1 MYRATES
8 AYGSAQ
14 PAPPPTSGGY
24 DPWRQQSA
32 PQPSRSPAPARPY
45 DNAAY
50 YEQPLSSSR
59 HQPSAYPPA
68 GSGRSHGAALS
79 PNDPI
84 GHRSG
89 SPASRALSPARTP
102 RDEKETSAATLP
114 TLSDAY
120 AAAEKRGMMP
130 SEQKR
135 SSIALVRSG
144 QLNKKAGLRMWR
156 NEEHAGTFTRGGR
169 GKTCLR
175 CFCCTVLL
183 AILLIIGIVA
193 GFLLWVRAPNVIFN
207 GVDPPSDG
215 QQVTGAWAEAETAL
229 IGQACKMVSCST
241 SCSTST
247 S

>member
-1 MYRATES
+1 MYRPADS
-8 AYGSAQ
+8 PYGAAQ
-14 PAPPPTSGGY
+14 PAGPPTSGY

-45 DNAAY
+45 DNVAY

-59 HQPSAYPPA
+59 NQPSVYPPA
-68 GSGRSHGAALS
+68 SSGRSHGLS
-79 PNDPI
+79 PADPI
-84 GHRSG
+84 GYRSG

-102 RDEKETSAATLP
+102 RDEKEASATTLP
-114 TLSDAY
+114 TLSDEY
-120 AAAEKRGMMP
+120 AAAEKRGLAAG
-130 SEQKR
+130 ETKR

-156 NEEHAGTFTRGGR
+156 SEEHSGTFTRGGR

-175 CFCCTVLL
+175 CCCCTVLL

-215 QQVTGAWAEAETAL
+215 QQVTGLQNGFLLNFLLDINVLNPNCTPARAEP
-229 IGQACKMVSCST
+229 G
-241 SCSTST
+241 
-247 S
+247 